1 MGSTTVEE
9 VETPTDITD
18 EAYDPDTKIV
28 TIAVVTDDVT
38 ITVTRV

>member
-18 EAYDPDTKIV
+18 TAYDSETQTV
-28 TIAVVTDDVT
+28 TIDVVTDDIT